1 MTGTV
6 TPGQWLRAERPLLDR
21 GAERAALDDLLD
33 VARRG
38 SGGVLVLRGGHG
50 VGKTRLA
57 EYAVE
62 AASGFQVSVIAGVE
76 SEIRLEY
83 GAVHQLLIP
92 FLPLVDDLPVPQREA
107 IRVAFGLEAGPVT
120 GGFLVGLACLTLLS
134 RAAAGRPVLCVVD
147 DADWIDAESA
157 LVLGFVARRLHADR
171 VGMIL
176 SVGEDGGPSAFGQLP
191 GIEVGGLTDDAAA
204 ELLRSVAGAPL
215 DSQTMDRVLAGTERN
230 PLALVETASQF
241 SAGELAERAYR
252 PEPIPVGQQL
262 QERYQ
267 WRVRRLPAGAQEFL
281 LLAAAD
287 VSGDRGLVRQAA
299 AMAGIDA
306 DAAETAAEQA
316 GLIDVFG
323 GSARFCN
330 PLVRAAVYHGAAD
343 AGRRR
348 AHQRLGRAA
357 DSEADAGVWHRA
369 AAAAGPDESLAADV
383 QVAAERARD
392 RGAWAT
398 AAGLLRRAVALTPG
412 GNARARREVALAE
425 AELVTGHP
433 DTARD
438 VAGDAL
444 RRLPSG
450 GMRGL
455 AQGISG
461 AALFAQG
468 RDAEAAEVLAG
479 SAAALADDPVAA
491 ADAQLAA
498 LRAAMWAGPGET
510 RRIASM
516 AVPPPRPTG
525 SAPSVTDLL
534 LAGYWARLT
543 EDYAA
548 AAGPFRAAL
557 RALRADDLDPVT
569 GLRNFGPAAAGAGS
583 LWDDEAMV
591 DLSGRW
597 LRLTRRL
604 GALGQLPFALGLC
617 AIADLLT
624 GRLDQAADRCAEM
637 RELMATG
644 QITGMVGVG
653 SHVEGMLLA
662 YRGDFA
668 RARAAGLAHIRRATA
683 RDQGGPP
690 GIGEYIV
697 AIADLRAG
705 HFEAAYDTAA
715 ELVKD
720 DMVMMAEWAL
730 PELIEAAVRSGHHD
744 AAASAF
750 ATLASRTSTAGTP
763 WALGVRARCQALLAD
778 AAEPE
783 GAYTEAISQLE
794 RCHAAVDLARTR
806 LLYGQWLRRANRRR
820 DARSQLRAAHTMF
833 QAMGA
838 DGFAGQAAMEL
849 RATGERARLPTPDTE
864 LDLTAQETKVANLA
878 ADGATNNE
886 IAAQLFISAST
897 VHYHL
902 SKVFRKLGIT
912 GRGQLAH
919 RLPGRLGAGRGPPV
933 MPPVAQPPECTKG
946 DLWDCKRCPTVW
958 PGVPAACRSRS
969 TV

>member
-6 TPGQWLRAERPLLDR
+6 TPGKWLRAERPLLDR
-21 GAERAALDDLLD
+21 GAERAAIDDLLKA
-33 VARRG
+33 VRRG
-38 SGGVLVLRGGHG
+38 SGGVLMFRGGHG
-50 VGKTRLA
+50 VGKTSLA
-57 EYAVE
+57 GYAAE
-62 AASGFQVSVIAGVE
+62 AASGFQVSVIGGVE
-76 SEIRLEY
+76 SEIQLEY

-92 FLPLVDDLPVPQREA
+92 SLPLADDLPVPQREA

-134 RAAAGRPVLCVVD
+134 HAAADQPVLCVID

-157 LVLGFVARRLHADR
+157 LVLGFVARRLYADR

-176 SVGEDGGPSAFGQLP
+176 TVGESGGPSAFGQLP
-191 GIEVGGLTDDAAA
+191 AMEVSGLADDAAA
-204 ELLRSVAGAPL
+204 DLLRSVAGAPL
-215 DSQTMDRVLAGTERN
+215 DSRTMDRVLAGTERN
-230 PLALVETASQF
+230 PLALVETGSQF

-267 WRVRRLPAGAQEFL
+267 RLVGRLPADAQEFL

-299 AMAGIDA
+299 ATAGIDA

-316 GLIDVFG
+316 GLIEV
-323 GSARFCN
+323 SAGAVRFRK

-348 AHQRLGRAA
+348 AHHRLGQAA
-357 DSEADAGVWHRA
+357 DSEAAGGVWHRA
-369 AAAAGPDESLAADV
+369 AAAAEPDESLAADV
-383 QVAAERARD
+383 QIAAERARD
-392 RGAWAT
+392 RGGWAT
-398 AAGLLRRAVALTPG
+398 AAALLRRAVALTPG
-412 GNARARREVALAE
+412 NDARARREVALAE

-444 RRLPSG
+444 RQLPSG

-468 RDAEAAEVLAG
+468 RDAEAAEVLTG

-491 ADAQLAA
+491 ANAQLAA
-498 LRAAMWAGPGET
+498 LRAAMWAGPGTT
-510 RRIASM
+510 RKIASM
-516 AVPPPRPTG
+516 TVPPRPPTG
-525 SAPSVTDLL
+525 SAPSVADLL

-543 EDYAA
+543 EDYGAA
-548 AAGPFRAAL
+548 AAPFRAAM
-557 RALRADDLDPVT
+557 RALRADDLDPIT
-569 GLRNFGPAAAGAGS
+569 GLGSFGPGAAAAGS
-583 LWDDEAMV
+583 LWDDEAML
-591 DLSGRW
+591 DIADRW
-597 LRLTRRL
+597 LHLARRL
-604 GALGQLPFALGLC
+604 GALSQLPFALGLR
-617 AIADLLT
+617 AIADMLT
-624 GRLDQAADRCAEM
+624 GRLDQAGDRWAEIC
-637 RELMATG
+637 ELMAAG
-644 QITGMVGVG
+644 PISGMPSIGT
-653 SHVEGMLLA
+653 HVEGMLLA
-662 YRGDFA
+662 YRGDYA

-683 RDQGGPP
+683 RDEGGPP

-705 HFEAAYDTAA
+705 DFDAAYDTAS

-744 AAASAF
+744 AAASTF
-750 ATLASRTSTAGTP
+750 ATLSSRTSTAGTP

-778 AAEPE
+778 GAEPE

-794 RCHAAVDLARTR
+794 RCRGAVDLARAH
-806 LLYGQWLRRANRRR
+806 LLYGQWLRRTKRRR
-820 DARSQLRAAHTMF
+820 DARRQLRTAHTMF

-849 RATGERARLPTPDTE
+849 RAAGERARSSSPDTE
-864 LDLTAQETKVANLA
+864 LDLTAQEAKVANLA

-919 RLPGRLGAGRGPPV
+919 RLPGR
-933 MPPVAQPPECTKG
+933 
-946 DLWDCKRCPTVW
+946 
-958 PGVPAACRSRS
+958 
-969 TV
+969 

>member
-6 TPGQWLRAERPLLDR
+6 TPGRWLHAERPLLDR
-21 GAERAALDDLLD
+21 GAERAAIDDLLNL
-33 VARRG
+33 VRRG
-38 SGGVLVLRGGHG
+38 FGGVLVLRGGQG
-50 VGKTRLA
+50 VGKTTLA
-57 EYAVE
+57 DYAVG
-62 AASGFQVSVIAGVE
+62 AAPGFQVSVIAGVE
-76 SEIRLEY
+76 SEIQLEY

-120 GGFLVGLACLTLLS
+120 GGFFVGLACLTLLAH
-134 RAAAGRPVLCVVD
+134 AAADQPVLCVVD
-147 DADWIDAESA
+147 DANWIDAESA
-157 LVLGFVARRLHADR
+157 LALGFVARRLYADR

-176 SVGEDGGPSAFGQLP
+176 TVGEGCGPSAFGQLP
-191 GIEVGGLTDDAAA
+191 AIEVGGLTDDAAA

-215 DSQTMDRVLAGTERN
+215 DSQTMDRVLAGTEGN
-230 PLALVETASQF
+230 PLALVEAGSQF

-267 WRVRRLPAGAQEFL
+267 RRVRRLPAGAQEFL

-287 VSGDRGLVRQAA
+287 VSGDRGLVRHVAA
-299 AMAGIDA
+299 AAGVDA

-316 GLIDVFG
+316 GLIEVSG
-323 GSARFCN
+323 GSVQFRN

-348 AHQRLGRAA
+348 AHHRLGRAA
-357 DSEADAGVWHRA
+357 DSEAAGRVWHRA
-369 AAAAGPDESLAADV
+369 AAAAEPDESLAADI
-383 QVAAERARD
+383 QIAAERARD
-392 RGAWAT
+392 RGAWST
-398 AAGLLRRAVALTPG
+398 AATLLRRAVALTPG
-412 GNARARREVALAE
+412 DGARARRQVALAE

-433 DTARD
+433 DTARE

-444 RRLPSG
+444 LQLPG
-450 GMRGL
+450 DGMRGL

-479 SAAALADDPVAA
+479 SAAALADDPAA
-491 ADAQLAA
+491 AANAQLAA
-498 LRAAMWAGPGET
+498 LWAAVWAGPAET
-510 RRIASM
+510 RKIASLAAH
-516 AVPPPRPTG
+516 AVRPAG
-525 SAPSVTDLL
+525 SAPRVADLL
-534 LAGYWARLT
+534 LAGYLARLT
-543 EDYAA
+543 QDYAA
-548 AAGPFRAAL
+548 AAAPFRAAL

-569 GLRNFGPAAAGAGS
+569 ALWCYGPGAAAAGS
-583 LWDDEAMV
+583 LWDDEAML
-591 DLSGRW
+591 DIADRW
-597 LRLTRRL
+597 LRLARRL
-604 GALGQLPFALGLC
+604 GALSQLPFALGLH
-617 AIADLLT
+617 AIVDLLT
-624 GRLDQAADRCAEM
+624 GRLDQAADRWAEM
-637 RELMATG
+637 RELMAAG
-644 QITGMVGVG
+644 QISGMLD

-662 YRGDFA
+662 CRGEPA
-668 RARAAGLAHIRRATA
+668 QARAAGLAHIRQTTGRG
-683 RDQGGPP
+683 QGGPP
-690 GIGEYIV
+690 GIGEFIV
-697 AIADLRAG
+697 ATADLRAG
-705 HFEAAYDTAA
+705 DFEAAYDTAS
-715 ELVKD
+715 EVVKD
-720 DMVMMAEWAL
+720 DLVTVAEWTL

-778 AAEPE
+778 GAEAE
-783 GAYTEAISQLE
+783 DAYAEAISQLG
-794 RCHAAVDLARTR
+794 RCRATGDLARAH

-820 DARSQLRAAHTMF
+820 DARGQLRTAHAMF
-833 QAMGA
+833 EAMGA
-838 DGFAGQAAMEL
+838 DGFAGQAASEL
-849 RATGERARLPTPDTE
+849 RATGERARSRTPDTE
-864 LDLTAQETKVANLA
+864 LDLTGQEAKVANLA

-919 RLPGRLGAGRGPPV
+919 RLPGR
-933 MPPVAQPPECTKG
+933 
-946 DLWDCKRCPTVW
+946 
-958 PGVPAACRSRS
+958 
-969 TV
+969 